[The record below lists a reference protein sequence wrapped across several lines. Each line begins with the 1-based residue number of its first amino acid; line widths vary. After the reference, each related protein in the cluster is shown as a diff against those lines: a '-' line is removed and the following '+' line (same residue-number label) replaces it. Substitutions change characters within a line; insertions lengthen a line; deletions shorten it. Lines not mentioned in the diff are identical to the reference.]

1 MIEILILIVI
11 AGMFGVMYY
20 SISQNKDD
28 FMS

>member
-1 MIEILILIVI
+1 MIDYLILIVI
-11 AGMFGVMYY
+11 AGMCGLMYY